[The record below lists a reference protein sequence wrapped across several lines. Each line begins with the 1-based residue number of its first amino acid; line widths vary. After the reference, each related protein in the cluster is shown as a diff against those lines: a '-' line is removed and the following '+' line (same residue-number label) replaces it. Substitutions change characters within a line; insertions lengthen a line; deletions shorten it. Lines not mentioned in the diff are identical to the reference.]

1 MTKRYYKEVM
11 QWQILMYISFIK
23 KNEFPYQK
31 EHFINL
37 LKNTLIRRNKIIN
50 DLTVKKEMQLSL
62 F

>member
-23 KNEFPYQK
+23 KNQFPYQK
-31 EHFINL
+31 KYWINQ
-37 LKNTLIRRNKIIN
+37 LKNTLIRRNEIIN

>member
-1 MTKRYYKEVM
+1 M

-23 KNEFPYQK
+23 KNQFPYQK
-31 EHFINL
+31 KYWINQ
-37 LKNTLIRRNKIIN
+37 LKNTLIRRNEIIN